1 MAAAKPKM
9 GHKPGMGKGKPGM
22 TRLRTVWITEPSQN
36 SFKEDYDV
44 IKQIGEPGQFGKA
57 FQCKP
62 KLDGKILA
70 VKEISKARIYRL
82 HPSDNIRQ
90 SLLKS
95 MQSEIDIMRRLN
107 HKYIVNMFGTYETKH
122 DLHIVMEECRGGELF
137 DRIKKKRRY
146 PEADAKPIIR
156 MVCEAL
162 FHMHDKHRVV
172 HCDLK
177 PDNILFVTEAE
188 DSPIKIIDFGM
199 SKVLPRL
206 RSLRELCGT
215 PYYTAPEII
224 NGEYSH
230 AADMWSVGV
239 ISYVMIFGF
248 PPFYVDPNKYY
259 GVKETK
265 EIYKLIL
272 KGFDPQVKK
281 GYGAWFPKPLE
292 KKLGSEGRDFMAL
305 LMSKDQA
312 KRMTAKEALQHPW
325 LTGKGV
331 ALKDV
336 DDESASVDVA
346 DADDQKQHMVDLT
359 GLQFANFATS
369 HKFKFAITALFR
381 DQYKNMRPKHF
392 ENLKNL
398 FSELDKD
405 KNGKISFEEFK
416 AGMLKAKDLNLDEDR
431 IKTMFEE
438 MDVSHQGE
446 IEFGNLLNAA
456 VHDYLIASDVRLY
469 KAFRDLDENE
479 TGKIQTKVLK
489 NKIREMNPY
498 GNVDML
504 LQIIDDV
511 DLDNDGT
518 IDYEEFLRALHPDFN
533 ETPNWFWEDE
543 KNQDE
548 SDDEEGQIDDAED
561 SKGSEEEEDMDVHD
575 PNDAIDQDVLE
586 HATALG
592 STDDDLGK
600 KPKMVLKEGY
610 MRKEGKMVK
619 SWKRRYFKLQK
630 NGVMSYYHNNQEDAA
645 IGKFN
650 VKDMTKLMNK
660 SWSKSNKRRFG
671 IKVYTPHRNWKFLC
685 ADNKERIEWLGAFEI
700 VSGRKAGNKATD

>member
-1 MAAAKPKM
+1 
-9 GHKPGMGKGKPGM
+9 
-22 TRLRTVWITEPSQN
+22 
-36 SFKEDYDV
+36 
-44 IKQIGEPGQFGKA
+44 
-57 FQCKP
+57 
-62 KLDGKILA
+62 
-70 VKEISKARIYRL
+70 
-82 HPSDNIRQ
+82 
-90 SLLKS
+90 
-95 MQSEIDIMRRLN
+95 
-107 HKYIVNMFGTYETKH
+107 
-122 DLHIVMEECRGGELF
+122 
-137 DRIKKKRRY
+137 
-146 PEADAKPIIR
+146 
-156 MVCEAL
+156 
-162 FHMHDKHRVV
+162 
-172 HCDLK
+172 
-177 PDNILFVTEAE
+177 
-188 DSPIKIIDFGM
+188 
-199 SKVLPRL
+199 
-206 RSLRELCGT
+206 
-215 PYYTAPEII
+215 
-224 NGEYSH
+224 
-230 AADMWSVGV
+230 
-239 ISYVMIFGF
+239 
-248 PPFYVDPNKYY
+248 
-259 GVKETK
+259 
-265 EIYKLIL
+265 
-272 KGFDPQVKK
+272 
-281 GYGAWFPKPLE
+281 
-292 KKLGSEGRDFMAL
+292 
-305 LMSKDQA
+305 
-312 KRMTAKEALQHPW
+312 
-325 LTGKGV
+325 
-331 ALKDV
+331 
-336 DDESASVDVA
+336 
-346 DADDQKQHMVDLT
+346 
-359 GLQFANFATS
+359 
-369 HKFKFAITALFR
+369 
-381 DQYKNMRPKHF
+381 
-392 ENLKNL
+392 
-398 FSELDKD
+398 
-405 KNGKISFEEFK
+405 
-416 AGMLKAKDLNLDEDR
+416 MLKAKDLNLDEDR

-561 SKGSEEEEDMDVHD
+561 SKGSEEEEDINVHD

-660 SWSKSNKRRFG
+660 SWSKSKAKHYG

-700 VSGRKAGNKATD
+700 VSGKKAGNKATE